1 MRNHK
6 LIPGLIPVLAVAVVA
21 ACSSGGTGSAA
32 STPEPS
38 GDRVSIRVSNDV
50 IPPTDIVVWV
60 VPETG
65 SRWRLGSVRSNGQ
78 QTFNYTPVMRSTLHY
93 LLAVVE
99 GPGSGTMQQ
108 AREQRSDPFDLEDVR
123 TVTWSASRQVVRI
136 TR

>member
-1 MRNHK
+1 MRNHE
-6 LIPGLIPVLAVAVVA
+6 LTRRLLALVAVGVLV
-21 ACSSGGTGSAA
+21 ACSSGGGGASA
-32 STPEPS
+32 SPEPS
-38 GDRVSIRVSNDV
+38 GERVSIRVSNDL
-50 IPPTDIVVWV
+50 IPPTDVVVWV

-78 QTFNYTPVMRSTLHY
+78 QSFNYAPTMRSALHY

-108 AREQRSDPFDLEDVR
+108 AREYRSDSFDLEDVR
-123 TVTWSASRQVVRI
+123 TITWSASRQVVRL